1 MPRLVMK
8 FGGTSVGD
16 GARINNV
23 AGLVQR
29 EIAKGRQV
37 VVVASAM
44 SGVTNMLIEA
54 AKLAARGDESLI
66 ADTRRRLFA
75 QHIAAAHAITRP
87 GEVTDK
93 LVAELGRVPAYAA
106 GVVAGDVAARVG
118 DTRAR
123 VGAAWR
129 KLHRTPTAWN

>member
-1 MPRLVMK
+1 MARATGRHSSTAGRIRISGPMLLIMK

-16 GARINNV
+16 GARIGKV
-23 AGLVQR
+23 AELVQR

-66 ADTRRRLFA
+66 ADTRRRLYA
-75 QHIAAAHAITRP
+75 QHHAAIQAISAQPAVQDR
-87 GEVTDK
+87 
-93 LVAELGRVPAYAA
+93 LAAELDRRLTVFENLGRSVHIL
-106 GVVAGDVAARVG
+106 G
-118 DTRAR
+118 
-123 VGAAWR
+123 
-129 KLHRTPTAWN
+129 